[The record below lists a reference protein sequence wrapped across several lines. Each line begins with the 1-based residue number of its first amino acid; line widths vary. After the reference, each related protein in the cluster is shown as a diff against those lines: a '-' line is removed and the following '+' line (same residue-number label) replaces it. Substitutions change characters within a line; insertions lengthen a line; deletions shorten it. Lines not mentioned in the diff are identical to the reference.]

1 MNADTFNLVLDL
13 TYESFYDGMKEL
25 EKKEPEKL
33 DKILSSHFVTKVLL
47 DFLQFSFA
55 YFVKAE

>member
-1 MNADTFNLVLDL
+1 MLLDL
-13 TYESFYDGMKEL
+13 TYESYYDEMMEL

-33 DKILSSHFVTKVLL
+33 DKALSSHFVTKLLL